1 MLCLSP
7 ALQRGPQK
15 PALCVVWQRLHCSHY
30 HSQNLHRTIKLYSF
44 HLFLKKTRLMQSC
57 WVRACVCPSM
67 YLPAIFEHLP
77 DFDHCWQK
85 VRDLD
90 NTKLIKVIRKMST
103 WSEIRKTYLQSQSR
117 KSLPAH
123 PWTPKD
129 PTWVARPREIRLCQ
143 CCGLLKHHGI
153 AARDTMSCGLP
164 QDTLVPQN
172 PTMPWAEGLNSPW
185 SKQLPHSSYYSKER
199 EKHHISHPYHL
210 WWSQHA
216 SWTIEDSCHITLMD
230 HKEALILQEST
241 GASVSE
247 ENSWK
252 RHMCQGEKITKKNL
266 WWRKRNRIL
275 SCKHFLKKGKGIPF
289 LNQLQR

>member
-1 MLCLSP
+1 
-7 ALQRGPQK
+7 
-15 PALCVVWQRLHCSHY
+15 
-30 HSQNLHRTIKLYSF
+30 
-44 HLFLKKTRLMQSC
+44 MQSC

-90 NTKLIKVIRKMST
+90 NTKLMKVIRKMST
-103 WSEIRKTYLQSQSR
+103 WSEIRKTYLQSQSS

-143 CCGLLKHHGI
+143 CCGLLKHRGI
-153 AARDTMSCGLP
+153 AAKDTTSCGLP
-164 QDTLVPQN
+164 QGTLLPQN
-172 PTMPWAEGLNSPW
+172 PWAEGLNSCW
-185 SKQLPHSSYYSKER
+185 SKQLPHCSYYSKER

-210 WWSQHA
+210 WWPQHA
-216 SWTIEDSCHITLMD
+216 SWTIEDSCHIILMD

-252 RHMCQGEKITKKNL
+252 RHMCQGEKINKK
-266 WWRKRNRIL
+266 K
-275 SCKHFLKKGKGIPF
+275 CVVKKV
-289 LNQLQR
+289 